1 VVNQQDALGNT
12 PLMLATKLSYK
23 HLDYFPIVKT
33 LLAHGAD
40 PKIKDP
46 NGWSCLDEVVCQV
59 SKSVIF

>member
-1 VVNQQDALGNT
+1 
-12 PLMLATKLSYK
+12 MLATKLSYK

-59 SKSVIF
+59 CKSVKSFRELI